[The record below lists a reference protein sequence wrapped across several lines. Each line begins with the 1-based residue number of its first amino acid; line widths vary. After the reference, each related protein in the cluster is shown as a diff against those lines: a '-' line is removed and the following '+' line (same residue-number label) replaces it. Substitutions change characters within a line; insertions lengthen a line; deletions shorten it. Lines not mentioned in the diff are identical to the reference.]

1 MERFFDVVKL
11 YHLYLRI
18 VFIEFPILPFP
29 IPISQSMYRLSKNHN
44 LPTFSNFWPWRKK
57 IGEVRQVMKYSD
69 DFQRM
74 LKPT

>member
-1 MERFFDVVKL
+1 MERFFDVVNL

-18 VFIEFPILPFP
+18 VFIEFPILP
-29 IPISQSMYRLSKNHN
+29 MYGLSKNHN
-44 LPTFSNFWPWRKK
+44 LPIFSNFWPWRKK